1 MGYMQGTTFR
11 TSPTDRMRRRTDG
24 PTLTLIRGADNGSR
38 TSIRDDRP
46 SHPAQDGFTPDGLPS
61 DSRDSAVHDSEP
73 GPSPFTTSS
82 RGSSTLDQVK
92 VTSTGS
98 GPINYRGQLL
108 QLVAEFLEQHAGD
121 DDTVSQFRA
130 APHPR

>member
-11 TSPTDRMRRRTDG
+11 TSPTERLRRRTDG
-24 PTLTLIRGADNGSR
+24 PALTLIRGTSSGSR

-46 SHPAQDGFTPDGLPS
+46 SHPAQDGFTPDGIPS
-61 DSRDSAVHDSEP
+61 GSRDSAVHDSEP

-82 RGSSTLDQVK
+82 RGSTTLDRVK
-92 VTSTGS
+92 LTSTGS
-98 GPINYRGQLL
+98 GPNVHRGQLI

-121 DDTVSQFRA
+121 DDTVSQFSA
-130 APHPR
+130 ARHPR